1 MAKLEKMAKDLEELQ
16 ALMNKPKTLSNQAA
30 GMFQEERRRIYEDPF
45 LNTAGRAAK
54 IEETQ
59 NLLARELMKELS
71 QVKAD
76 IKSKQDKIVKEAES
90 IVIGTIEKASEHDS
104 LMFQHKF
111 EQIKA
116 EIGLSPNKD
125 VALRNFKKFVQT
137 IDHPSFA
144 REIRNEFSSLANSLG
159 GLGVDKTQLHLILKE
174 VTSKAMTEE
183 QKRALEIKESV
194 ESARQSDLLLKG
206 GMHHSTLSNIIGHH
220 AADFVNSPD
229 EYLAKHTE

>member
-1 MAKLEKMAKDLEELQ
+1 MPKLEKMIQDLGELRE
-16 ALMNKPKTLSNQAA
+16 LMNKPKTLSTQAA
-30 GMFQEERRRIYEDPF
+30 GMFQEERRRIYADPF
-45 LNTAGRAAK
+45 LSEAGRGAK

-59 NLLARELMKELS
+59 NLLARELMKELG
-71 QVKAD
+71 QVKAG
-76 IKSKQDKIVKEAES
+76 IKKAQDKIVRDAES
-90 IVIGTIEKASEHDS
+90 IIVGTIEQPSEHDS
-104 LMFQHKF
+104 LMFKHKF

-116 EIGLSPNKD
+116 EIGLSPNQT
-125 VALRNFKKFVQT
+125 VALRNFKEFVKA

-174 VTSKAMTEE
+174 VTSKAMTED

-194 ESARQSDLLLKG
+194 ESARNNDLLIKG
-206 GMHHSTLSNIIGHH
+206 GVHHSTLSNIIGHH

-229 EYLAKHTE
+229 EYLDKHAE